1 MRDSFIEANVLNL
14 RKEKYLLNLKKSYN
28 DEFLQIEYKFSENKD
43 KIQKY
48 IEDIKKNIIEARNK
62 NLSIEDLNIKKNLS
76 ELKISKL
83 KSNHLNRI
91 TELKNKYKIIFNDF
105 KEESKNISTINEVD
119 ETNKIETIEKKLQLD
134 MKKNLLLM

>member
-1 MRDSFIEANVLNL
+1 MNFYR
-14 RKEKYLLNLKKSYN
+14 
-28 DEFLQIEYKFSENKD
+28 EYKFSENKD

-105 KEESKNISTINEVD
+105 KEESKKYIN
-119 ETNKIETIEKKLQLD
+119 N
-134 MKKNLLLM
+134 